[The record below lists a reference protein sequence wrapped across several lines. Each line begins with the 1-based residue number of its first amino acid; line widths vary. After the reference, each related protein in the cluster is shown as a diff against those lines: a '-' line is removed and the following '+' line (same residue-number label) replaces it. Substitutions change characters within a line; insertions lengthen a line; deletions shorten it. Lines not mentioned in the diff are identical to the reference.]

1 MLVDPQGGWGRLALV
16 AGVPTAATALG
27 LLAGAPGWLVALTG
41 LVAGGA
47 LVWSLRP
54 WASRGELPFEAGVR
68 SRDEAAERPGV
79 GAGWLSGGEVGSL
92 VEALGEAV
100 MLVDA
105 EGVAVQANERARR
118 LLEVQ
123 GEIVGRHVEELI
135 TRAELLDEIA
145 AARRGAQSRSTIRL
159 PRSGGARTCE
169 TVCSPIAPGT
179 GASAVLVSIRDVT
192 ELAQTARLRTDF
204 VSNASHELRTPISA
218 IRAAA
223 DTLSAAGSDEAMRE
237 RLIGMIQS
245 HVSRLDEMV
254 RDMLDLSKLESAD
267 AAVSARPVR
276 LSELAADLS
285 DMFSD
290 ACALRG
296 VGLLFELDPALEH
309 LMTDR
314 LLLMLIA
321 KNLVENAA
329 KFAREGTDIRVVG
342 EVVATPGAPMDTM
355 RLRVIDRGVGIRLA
369 EQQRIFER
377 FYQVDPAR
385 SGSAERGSGLGL
397 AIVKHAAKL
406 LEGTVGVESVWG
418 QGTTMTTE
426 IPSCVVRSP
435 GLISQD

>member
-1 MLVDPQGGWGRLALV
+1 
-16 AGVPTAATALG
+16 
-27 LLAGAPGWLVALTG
+27 
-41 LVAGGA
+41 
-47 LVWSLRP
+47 
-54 WASRGELPFEAGVR
+54 
-68 SRDEAAERPGV
+68 
-79 GAGWLSGGEVGSL
+79 
-92 VEALGEAV
+92 
-100 MLVDA
+100 
-105 EGVAVQANERARR
+105 
-118 LLEVQ
+118 
-123 GEIVGRHVEELI
+123 
-135 TRAELLDEIA
+135 
-145 AARRGAQSRSTIRL
+145 
-159 PRSGGARTCE
+159 
-169 TVCSPIAPGT
+169 
-179 GASAVLVSIRDVT
+179 
-192 ELAQTARLRTDF
+192 
-204 VSNASHELRTPISA
+204 
-218 IRAAA
+218 
-223 DTLSAAGSDEAMRE
+223 
-237 RLIGMIQS
+237 
-245 HVSRLDEMV
+245 
-254 RDMLDLSKLESAD
+254 
-267 AAVSARPVR
+267 
-276 LSELAADLS
+276 
-285 DMFSD
+285 MFSD

>member
-1 MLVDPQGGWGRLALV
+1 MLAL
-16 AGVPTAATALG
+16 ATAVG
-27 LLAGAPGWLVALTG
+27 LLVGAPGWLTALTG
-41 LVAGGA
+41 LAAGGVLA
-47 LVWSLRP
+47 WSLRSVRP
-54 WASRGELPFEAGVR
+54 VVAAPVAGSGRAESEAPDR
-68 SRDEAAERPGV
+68 ADA
-79 GAGWLSGGEVGSL
+79 GAVWLAGTEVGSL

-118 LLEVQ
+118 LLEIQ
-123 GEIVGRHVEELI
+123 GDVVGRHVEELI

-145 AARRGAQSRSTIRL
+145 AARRGVQSRSTIRL

-169 TVCSPIAPGT
+169 SVCSPIAPGA
-179 GASAVLVSIRDVT
+179 GPSAVLVSIRDVT
-192 ELAQTARLRTDF
+192 EMAQTARLRTDF

-223 DTLSAAGSDEAMRE
+223 DTLSAAGGDEAMRE

-267 AAVSARPVR
+267 AAVSVRPVR

-290 ACALRG
+290 SCALRG
-296 VGLLFELDPALEH
+296 VGLIFELDPGLEH

-342 EVVATPGAPMDTM
+342 EVIPAPVSPMDTM

-426 IPSCVVRSP
+426 IPACVVRSP
-435 GLISQD
+435 APVTPG